1 MKSKIRT
8 YSELSKLKT
17 FRARFDYLQLRGRVG
32 EQTFGFDRYLN
43 QVLYRSKR
51 WLSTRDEVIVR
62 DDGCDLGVL
71 GFEIFDKVIVHHLN
85 PLTIEDI
92 EDYNETIFDLNN
104 LICTSHRTHMAIH
117 YGDES
122 LLPKPLVERR
132 PGDTTLW

>member
-117 YGDES
+117 YGDKS